1 MSSSQDL
8 EQGSGQAPEQPGKQE
23 APEAAAAEG
32 APAEGKEPTPEE
44 RARSREATLLEAGKR
59 FSDSYRANS
68 KVRIMVDSCADFAP
82 AVAKALGVEM
92 FWFPY
97 ILDGEE
103 RLDDLWES
111 MTPKEF
117 YDKLREGATF
127 HTSAIPPG
135 RYEDVFEHAAQDG
148 KPTLYLGFTGGLSS
162 SIYAAE
168 TAAQMVRERHPG
180 FELYVL
186 DNLCPSAAAELLAIE
201 AVRQAGNGLTAK
213 ELYEW
218 ASDAR
223 YFVQGYFTLDSFDAL
238 ARGGRIPPAAAQVG
252 SKLDIKPELS
262 YDLNGSLTL
271 RSMCRGRKKA
281 LRAIV
286 GEFRDHYA
294 HDHSLPLGIMSADAE
309 RDADW
314 LEGAIRK
321 EPGCEDLLI
330 IRSSISPVI
339 GGHVGPGM
347 VAIVFWGD
355 YRREQLSLT
364 DRIARRV
371 RSGS

>member
-1 MSSSQDL
+1 MSRRD
-8 EQGSGQAPEQPGKQE
+8 EK
-23 APEAAAAEG
+23 AAAAE
-32 APAEGKEPTPEE
+32 AIQAQATEE
-44 RARSREATLLEAGKR
+44 RIAEDEVQRDEARRQREERMIEAGKR
-59 FSDSYRANS
+59 FSDSYRAHS
-68 KVRIMVDSCADFAP
+68 KVRIIVDSCGDFAP

-92 FWFPY
+92 FYFPY
-97 ILDGEE
+97 VLDGVEHV
-103 RLDDLWES
+103 DDLWKS
-111 MTPKEF
+111 ITPKEF
-117 YDKLREGATF
+117 YDQLRAGADF

-135 RYEDVFEHAAQDG
+135 RYEEVFEQAAQEG

-168 TAAQMVRERHPG
+168 QGAQMVRERHPD

-201 AVRQAGNGLTAK
+201 AVRQAGNGMTAQ
-213 ELYEW
+213 ELYAW

-223 YFVQGYFTLDSFDAL
+223 YFIQGYFTLESFDAL
-238 ARGGRIPPAAAQVG
+238 AKGGRIPPAAAQVG
-252 SKLDIKPELS
+252 GTLDIKPELS

-286 GEFRDHYA
+286 NEFREHYA
-294 HDHSLPLGIMSADAE
+294 HDHSLPLGIMTADAE
-309 RDADW
+309 KDGDW

-321 EPGCEDLLI
+321 EPGCEDLPI

-347 VAIVFWGD
+347 VALVFWGD
-355 YRREQLSLT
+355 DRREQLSLT

-371 RSGS
+371 KGGRD

>member
-1 MSSSQDL
+1 MSDQTVQED
-8 EQGSGQAPEQPGKQE
+8 EQLSNSNAQASQE
-23 APEAAAAEG
+23 AARLG
-32 APAEGKEPTPEE
+32 
-44 RARSREATLLEAGKR
+44 RAYHSQP
-59 FSDSYRANS
+59 N
-68 KVRIMVDSCADFAP
+68 VHIIVDSCADFAP
-82 AVAKALGVEM
+82 EVVRALGVEVVS
-92 FWFPY
+92 FPFVMG
-97 ILDGEE
+97 GEE
-103 RLDDLWES
+103 HLDDFWQTMS
-111 MTPKEF
+111 PSDF
-117 YDKLREGATF
+117 YGRMRAGEVAT
-127 HTSAIPPG
+127 TSAITPG
-135 RYEDVFEHAAQDG
+135 HYLEVFEAAAAKG
-148 KPTLYLGFTGGLSS
+148 TPTVYLGFTRGLSS
-162 SIYAAE
+162 SIDAAR
-168 TAAQMVRERHPG
+168 TAADMVRENHPG
-180 FELYVL
+180 FELYLV

-201 AVRQAGNGLTAK
+201 AVHQAGNGLTAK
-213 ELYEW
+213 ELVEW
-218 ASDAR
+218 AEEAR
-223 YFVQGYFTLDSFDAL
+223 YYIQGFFTLDSFDAL
-238 ARGGRIPPAAAQVG
+238 ARGGRIPPAAATVG
-252 SKLDIKPELS
+252 GKLDIKPELS

-355 YRREQLSLT
+355 DRREQLSLT